1 MTGCES
7 GLRPEAVTL
16 CDSNLSSKCWTT
28 RGGLMDR
35 VGMMFAPS
43 GIILGSRRLEDDSI
57 NEMKIKVFSALERS
71 PQRRWG

>member
-1 MTGCES
+1 
-7 GLRPEAVTL
+7 
-16 CDSNLSSKCWTT
+16 
-28 RGGLMDR
+28 MDR
-35 VGMMFAPS
+35 VGMKFAPS